1 MNSKKLQQVGEPPA
15 PVSKLYFENTL
26 LRVSGAL
33 FCHDQKR
40 AALHTDEIEVHGNVA
55 DKRIIVRPDPRH
67 GQPGPLAHKIFVAL
81 LKKHSD
87 YGRPIQSD
95 ISFSKRELSRLI
107 GRKTWGGHDSSQLVR
122 ALHEIHYTFVRSRFR
137 TEGGKWAE
145 HSFSVFPEIYL
156 ERSEFATDPIERCTV
171 TLARPIVA
179 SLQEEHFT
187 CLNHTLMQDLGT
199 IGQALYMRLFFHF
212 SNLYD
217 GHHKRRLTFPKR
229 YDDIC
234 REWLGGLKVHAHPS
248 LIERDQLG
256 PHLRDLVRH
265 GFLASYAIA
274 NARSG
279 DGMILTFRPGPTFF
293 ADYDRFYRHR
303 LQGEMQF
310 QFAADRKEVAE
321 PLKLAYAF
329 LEKRDGQA
337 LSAIPYV
344 PSKDVETARLLLE
357 EFTFQEANRFI
368 DFALRE
374 ARRTK
379 FDVRTLGGL
388 KQYLD
393 DYRDRRLKDEGA
405 TVAAAERRHKDEMEA
420 DQFAYQHYCNQRADE
435 LLMGLPS
442 ADREAIEAQARSQMP
457 TSTSMSYM
465 GDMLLK
471 VTCRRIVAARYPG
484 HIPSFA
490 DWKERAKAPGR

>member
-1 MNSKKLQQVGEPPA
+1 MNSTKLQQVGEQPA
-15 PVSKLYFENTL
+15 TVSKLYLENTL

-40 AALHTDEIEVHGNVA
+40 AALRTDEIEVNGNVA
-55 DKRIIVRPDPRH
+55 DRRIVVRPDPRL

-87 YGRPIQSD
+87 YGRPIQPD

-107 GRKTWGGHDSSQLVR
+107 GRKTWGGHDSAQLTR
-122 ALHEIHYTFVRSRFR
+122 ALEEIHYTFIRSSFR
-137 TEGGKWAE
+137 TESGKWAE

-156 ERSEFATDPIERCTV
+156 ERSEHATDPIERCTV

-187 CLNHTLMQDLGT
+187 CLNHTLMQELGT

-217 GHHKRRLTFPKR
+217 GHHKRRLIFPKR

-234 REWLGGLKVHAHPS
+234 REWLGGLKVHAHRS

-256 PHLRDLVRH
+256 PHLSDLVRH
-265 GFLASYAIA
+265 GFLASYSITD
-274 NARSG
+274 ARNG
-279 DGMILTFRPGPTFF
+279 NGMILTFRPGAAFF
-293 ADYDRFYRHR
+293 ADYDRFYRNR

-310 QFAADRKEVAE
+310 QFTTDRKEVAE

-329 LEKRDGQA
+329 LEKRDGQS

-344 PSKDVETARLLLE
+344 PSKDVETAKLLLE
-357 EFTFQEANRFI
+357 QFSFEEANRFI
-368 DFALRE
+368 VFGLRE
-374 ARRTK
+374 ASRTN

-388 KQYLD
+388 RQYLD
-393 DYRDRRLKDEGA
+393 AYRERQGREEVVSA
-405 TVAAAERRHKDEMEA
+405 AAAERSRKETAEA
-420 DQFAYQHYCNQRADE
+420 EQFAYQHFCNQHADA
-435 LLMGLPS
+435 LLADLPS
-442 ADREAIEAQARSQMP
+442 ADREAVEALARTKMP
-457 TSTSMSYM
+457 TGTTTNYM

-471 VTCRRIVAARYPG
+471 MTCRRIITERYQG

-490 DWKERAKAPGR
+490 DWKEQQTGC